1 MSKTNNYKTCVS
13 EEKLHILKF
22 EENNNTIE
30 NYILILNENLK
41 KKLKLN
47 KYLYI
52 ITEVEIIKKNL
63 QLLV

>member
-1 MSKTNNYKTCVS
+1 MSKNNNYKTCIS